1 MAIKINKLS
10 KPPKIG
16 AEDSRLKGIGFD
28 NLSAEKAA
36 ELRERVSSN
45 QETKASVPAK
55 PEKKP
60 EISISLEGYE
70 YKKVPVAA
78 LIDAP
83 AEWNFFTVP
92 SENKLIDLAISIYN
106 NGLLQPIVVRS
117 TGSEETPYQILAGH
131 TRVSAYRLLY
141 KLFSDEKYLEIEAI
155 IFDKDKLN
163 DTKAREIIIDTN
175 MMQRGNLSYSDTV
188 KCVSEKVKLLK
199 EQGVSN
205 IIDVISKDY
214 DIKKTSIYMLT
225 KLDKLIEP
233 FKELMDA
240 KKITL
245 RNAEKLAGFSTED
258 QELIYVEL
266 DGLLTKGIFS
276 LLKKNMAAADFI
288 AAAKANTKVT
298 MKTVQFSYQ
307 ADSEKSDKDLHAL
320 VMVTPEALSKFKE
333 LLEGFDG
340 AYIIDYK

>member
-1 MAIKINKLS
+1 MAIKLNRLTPPS
-10 KPPKIG
+10 KVG
-16 AEDSRLKGIGFD
+16 ANDSRLKGIGFD
-28 NLSAEKAA
+28 NITAEKAA
-36 ELRERVSSN
+36 ELRAKVSSK
-45 QETKASVPAK
+45 QEAK
-55 PEKKP
+55 EAVQTEPEKKFDL
-60 EISISLEGYE
+60 SSTLEGYE
-70 YKKVPVAA
+70 YKKVSVEG

-83 AEWNFFTVP
+83 KEWNFFTVP
-92 SENKLIDLAISIYN
+92 NENKLLDLAISIYN

-117 TGSEETPYQILAGH
+117 TGIEETPYQILAGH

-141 KLFSDEKYLEIEAI
+141 KLYNDEKYLEIEAI
-155 IFDKDKLN
+155 VFNKDKLN
-163 DTKAREIIIDTN
+163 DIKAREIIIDTN

-199 EQGVSN
+199 EQGASN

-225 KLDKLIEP
+225 RLDNLINP

-245 RNAEKLAGFSTED
+245 ANANKLAGFSAAD
-258 QELIYVEL
+258 QEMIYLEL
-266 DGLLTKGIFS
+266 NGILTKGIFS
-276 LLKKNMAAADFI
+276 LLKKNMTAADFI

-307 ADSEKSDKDLHAL
+307 SDIEKSDKDLHAL
-320 VMVTPEALSKFKE
+320 VMVSPEALSRFKE

-340 AYIIDYK
+340 AYIVDYK